1 MTDKHRELEI
11 FEIENGWVL
20 KVEHLGNPRN
30 NEPDSYTST
39 FYPDNKS
46 LLEGIKEEIK

>member
-1 MTDKHRELEI
+1 MIDKYRELTI
-11 FEIENGWVL
+11 FEVENGWVL
-20 KVEHLGNPRN
+20 KAEHLGNQKN

-39 FYPDNKS
+39 FYPNNKS